1 LVYRENLITDLFAI
15 IRHLCTKAKR

>member
-1 LVYRENLITDLFAI
+1 LVYRENLITDCFAI